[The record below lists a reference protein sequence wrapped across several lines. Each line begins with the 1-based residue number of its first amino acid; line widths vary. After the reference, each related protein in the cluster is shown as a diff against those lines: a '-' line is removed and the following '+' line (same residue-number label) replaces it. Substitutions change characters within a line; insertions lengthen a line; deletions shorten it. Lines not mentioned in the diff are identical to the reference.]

1 MTDFYRLG
9 IKIGWVGLFC
19 TSALSCYANGWSED
33 FLGLTGTTIAFDS
46 PIIQNALIN
55 DKSPDLGVLLQKTGL
70 KPWAGARIWLVQSID
85 NKVQAFP
92 NNTLLKNEANRR
104 GLSLNTTLNDADKI
118 PLQQAL
124 EQPKTNALKNLL
136 AIQHSDALVVLT
148 NKNNNYS
155 WQLVSPPQQYIGTMT
170 TEGLKYLPH
179 IWSENLAMSY
189 QWPELKKNILVRI
202 NGIRGLAQFKTAEAV
217 LKTGCSSLQVLHVS
231 AQNAY
236 FSCQSSNNTIPEK
249 FKLTPQ
255 LVPQPLLSLGL
266 DDTALMG
273 QQLAQRYIAYQWRD
287 LY

>member
-104 GLSLNTTLNDADKI
+104 GLSLNTTLNDTDKI
-118 PLQQAL
+118 PL
-124 EQPKTNALKNLL
+124 
-136 AIQHSDALVVLT
+136 
-148 NKNNNYS
+148 
-155 WQLVSPPQQYIGTMT
+155 
-170 TEGLKYLPH
+170 
-179 IWSENLAMSY
+179 
-189 QWPELKKNILVRI
+189 
-202 NGIRGLAQFKTAEAV
+202 
-217 LKTGCSSLQVLHVS
+217 
-231 AQNAY
+231 
-236 FSCQSSNNTIPEK
+236 
-249 FKLTPQ
+249 
-255 LVPQPLLSLGL
+255 
-266 DDTALMG
+266 
-273 QQLAQRYIAYQWRD
+273 
-287 LY
+287 